1 MSSIEFSFEHP
12 WLLLLVIPALAI
24 IFLPFFL
31 LLPQRRKGVKKILP
45 LVLHAVVVVLLV
57 LILSGFTI
65 VRNSNEKAVMIL
77 MDLSDSTENVQTSIL
92 SHAEELLH
100 LIDENTPVGV
110 VAFGADQIYTVE
122 MDSNRRFSVAEVD
135 AEATDV
141 DAALEYAVSLL
152 PADRAGHIIL
162 LTDGKQTDG
171 NADSTAHY
179 LSTRGIRID
188 AMYYDTTTL
197 TTAEMQIGSF
207 TSPDVADVGDEIT
220 LSAEISSNVDGDVK
234 LSLYDNDTLVTSSPL
249 VVAKG
254 SNAVEMKTV
263 VDSEGVHSYHLVLE
277 TKRDTIAKNN
287 ESYACLTVNKPTTV
301 LIIADT
307 VAHAATLEKML
318 ANDNAVTVVT
328 SYNAPRTIVQLCDY
342 DEVILSNV
350 DYDDLPNDYG
360 KLLDT
365 YVGEYG
371 RSLLAVGG
379 SKTFMYGNMKDTT
392 LEEILPVTFALSA
405 GAEGKSVAMMLVL
418 DCSGSMGQRG
428 AYLSLAKQG
437 AIKCVEAMTDK
448 DFVGVISF
456 NDRAYLKSD
465 LLPTTE
471 ANKAELTRVISGLT
485 AGSGTVYTDAIKM
498 AHKAL
503 LNSKADVKHM
513 IFLSDGRPSDYGH
526 YNAAAD
532 AARDGISVSTIGLGF
547 SSEILEYMAQTAGGR
562 YYYVRNADDLPN
574 IMLSETE
581 QVTVDSLIT
590 GEFTPT
596 IATQSAL
603 TEGYAQADLPPLF
616 GYLGT
621 TLKEGATAYLTSKEG
636 HPIYAS
642 WNHGLG
648 TVACFTSDLY
658 GDWSWEWL
666 MDEVGQIVTR
676 RMVTTTVGDR
686 HQESSLMAD
695 ITVRGK
701 TTEVMVTTY
710 AESAGHPLRL
720 TAVSAQEEST
730 YVLTQ
735 IEPGVYTTTIATPHP
750 GVYELTV
757 TELDDEETVLDS
769 LEVAVAVP
777 YSAEYNAFA
786 DSGLSLL
793 TGICDYSGGEI
804 FTDLTKLAGVEMAK
818 IGQIFNPMVL
828 FAIISMV
835 LILVDIAV
843 RKLRWKDLKNCWQK
857 LKHPR

>member
-1 MSSIEFSFEHP
+1 MSNIEFAFDNP
-12 WLLLLVIPALAI
+12 WLLLLAIPALAI
-24 IFLPFFL
+24 ILVPFFL
-31 LLPQRRKGVKKILP
+31 LPPQRRKTVKKILP
-45 LVLHAVVVVLLV
+45 VVLHVVMVMLLV

-65 VRNSNEKAVMIL
+65 VRHSNEKAVMIL
-77 MDLSDSTENVQTSIL
+77 VDLSDSTDNVQTSIT
-92 SHAEELLH
+92 SHAEQLLQ

-110 VAFGADQIYTVE
+110 IAFGADQVYSVE
-122 MDSNRRFSVAEVD
+122 LDTHRRFSMVAVD
-135 AEATDV
+135 AEATDI
-141 DAALEYAVSLL
+141 DAALEYAASLL
-152 PADRAGHIIL
+152 PADRAGHVIL

-171 NADSTAHY
+171 NADGTAHY
-179 LSTRGIRID
+179 LATRGIRID
-188 AMYYDTTTL
+188 AVYYDTTTL

-207 TSPDVADVGDEIT
+207 VSPAVADVGDEIT
-220 LSAEISSNVDGDVK
+220 LSAEISSNVDGDVT
-234 LSLYDNDTLVTSSPL
+234 LTLYDNDTLVTTAPL

-263 VDSEGVHSYHLVLE
+263 VKSEGVHSYHLVLD
-277 TKRDTIAKNN
+277 TNRDTITKNN
-287 ESYACLTVNKPTTV
+287 ESYACLTVNKQTAV

-307 VAHAATLEKML
+307 VAHASMLESVL
-318 ANDNAVTVVT
+318 GEDNAITVVT
-328 SYNAPRTIVQLCDY
+328 AQNAPRTIVQLCNY

-350 DYDDLPNDYG
+350 DYDDLPNNYG
-360 KLLDT
+360 ELLDT
-365 YVGEYG
+365 YVGDYG

-379 SKTFMYGNMKDTT
+379 SRTFMYGNMKDTT

-418 DCSGSMGQRG
+418 DCSGSMSNQG

-471 ANKAELTRVISGLT
+471 ANKAELTRIISGLT
-485 AGSGTVYTDAIKM
+485 AFSGTYYTEAIKM

-503 LNSKADVKHM
+503 LKSDADVKHV

-532 AARDGISVSTIGLGF
+532 AARDGISVSTIGLGH

-562 YYYVRNADDLPN
+562 YYYVRDASDLPN

-581 QVTVDSLIT
+581 QVVVDSLIT
-590 GEFTPT
+590 GKFTPT

-603 TEGYAQADLPPLF
+603 TEGYLEADLPPLF

-621 TLKEGATAYLTSKEG
+621 TLKEGATSYLTSAEG

-642 WNHGLG
+642 WAYGLG

-666 MDEVGQIVTR
+666 MDEVGQAVAR
-676 RMVTTTVGDR
+676 RLVTTTVDDL

-695 ITVRGK
+695 VTVRGK
-701 TTEVMVTTY
+701 TTEVVVTTF
-710 AESAGHPLRL
+710 AESAGHPMRL
-720 TAVSAQEEST
+720 TATSTHGDAT

-735 IEPGVYTTTIATPHP
+735 VEPGVYTVTIATAHP
-750 GVYELTV
+750 GVYELTI
-757 TELDDEETVLDS
+757 TELDDNEAILDS

-786 DSGLSLL
+786 AGGSALL
-793 TGICDYSGGEI
+793 TSICGYSGGAL
-804 FTDLTKLAGVEMAK
+804 FSDMKKLANIEVTRMSL
-818 IGQIFNPMVL
+818 IFNPMIL

-835 LILVDIAV
+835 LLLTDIAV
-843 RKLRWKDLKNCWQK
+843 RKLRWKDIKNCWMK
-857 LKHPR
+857 LRHPR